1 MLHYGLRLCSFGHKT
16 TSNKKEKYHIFNIDT
31 EICYGFWLHNIDLK
45 NQNVFCSWKI
55 VHKLAVSSAE
65 G

>member
-31 EICYGFWLHNIDLK
+31 EICYGF
-45 NQNVFCSWKI
+45 
-55 VHKLAVSSAE
+55 
-65 G
+65 